1 MLMKKV
7 SALGLLSLAAM
18 QQVLAQ
24 GAAGIDAAS
33 SEIGTYFDPVDGLIL
48 TIAAIVALVGGCVV
62 FIRWQSKSS
71 NNIPGEILGWAGGCI
86 FVLLIGVFV
95 KAVFGL

>member
-1 MLMKKV
+1 MKKV
-7 SALGLLSLAAM
+7 SVLWLVTLAAVNS
-18 QQVLAQ
+18 VLAQ

-33 SEIGTYFDPVDGLIL
+33 SEVAAYFDPVDGLIL
-48 TIAAIVALVGGCVV
+48 SIAAVVALVGGCVV

-71 NNIPGEILGWAGGCI
+71 NNVPGEILGWVGACV

-95 KAVFGL
+95 KALFGL

>member
-1 MLMKKV
+1 MKKV
-7 SALGLLSLAAM
+7 TALGLATLAAM
-18 QQVLAQ
+18 HHVWAQ

-33 SEIGTYFDPVDGLIL
+33 SEVASYFDPVDGLIL
-48 TIAAIVALVGGCVV
+48 SIAAVVALVGGCVV

-71 NNIPGEILGWAGGCI
+71 NNVPGEILGWVGACV

-95 KAVFGL
+95 KAIFGL

>member
-1 MLMKKV
+1 MKKI
-7 SALGLLSLAAM
+7 SALGLFTLAAM
-18 QQVLAQ
+18 NDALAQ

-33 SEIGTYFDPVDGLIL
+33 SEVASYFDPVDGLIL
-48 TIAAIVALVGGCVV
+48 SIAAVVALVGGCVV
-62 FIRWQSKSS
+62 FIRWQSNSS
-71 NNIPGEILGWAGGCI
+71 NNVPGEILGWVGACI